1 MSGRAGSTGLKR
13 CTDRYSANNTG
24 PTVNAARCNADGAR
38 NPQAATVSRRRSGDA
53 ARLQPASSAASG
65 PSAAS
70 PSRTASQ
77 GAMPASIGLA
87 LSSTQRPGPRRT
99 ATTARTRPPTSR
111 LATPEPSES
120 AGTTSAPRAIGASA
134 PGAERVSGTRA
145 AASCMSTRTSESQ
158 RSVAP
163 RPARRNAANPA
174 PPTQPLERRGGKR
187 GCRGVHQR
195 RGPVVDLEPLRESGK
210 GGERPRPDQ
219 ELKQVVPA
227 AGPGHGRDDRQVPS
241 GGGRVAGRENP
252 LEASARP
259 SGGGGRE
266 QGGRRQGDECSP
278 PRGRTRRHRVAP
290 SRRSSSRAVA
300 PAARAGSTGA

>member
-134 PGAERVSGTRA
+134 PGADRVSGTRA
-145 AASCMSTRTSESQ
+145 DAVPAVTIEQ
-158 RSVAP
+158 RHEPPLP
-163 RPARRNAANPA
+163 RPAHGAL
-174 PPTQPLERRGGKR
+174 PTQPLERRGGKR

-195 RGPVVDLEPLRESGK
+195 RGPVVDLEPDRESGK